1 MSYVA
6 KGGKNIF
13 GVYIGI
19 LMLETHFPRIP
30 GELGNATSFNYPVRY
45 HIVKGASPHKVV
57 REKDPA
63 LLNLFIKGAQ
73 ELEKFGVRAITTN
86 CGFLAQFQQEIANAV
101 NVPFFSSSLM
111 QIPMI
116 YRMLKKDQK
125 IGVLTVNSASLTP
138 DLFEKIGADGVPL
151 VIKGLENKEEF
162 THVMLDNALE
172 MNVDKAKNENVEAAK
187 ELVRENPDIGAI
199 VLECTNMPPYGKAI
213 QEAIQLPVFDIFTLT
228 DMIYNSLVK
237 QEIHGYM

>member
-228 DMIYNSLVK
+228 DMVYNSLVK
-237 QEIHGYM
+237 QEVHGYM

>member
-125 IGVLTVNSASLTP
+125 VGVLTVNSASLTP
-138 DLFEKIGADGVPL
+138 DLFKKVGVEGIPL
-151 VIKGLENKEEF
+151 VVKGLENEEEF
-162 THVMLDNALE
+162 THVMLDDILE
-172 MNVDKAKNENVEAAK
+172 MDVDKARDENVKVAK
-187 ELVRENPDIGAI
+187 ELIKENPDVGAI
-199 VLECTNMPPYGKAI
+199 VLECTNMPPYAKAI
-213 QEAIQLPVFDIFTLT
+213 QEAVQLPVFDIFTLA
-228 DMIYNSLVK
+228 DMVYNSLVK
-237 QEIHGYM
+237 FEVNGQM

>member
-111 QIPMI
+111 QIPII

-125 IGVLTVNSASLTP
+125 VGVLTVNSASLTP

-151 VIKGLENKEEF
+151 VIKGLVNKEEF

-187 ELVRENPDIGAI
+187 ELVRENPDLGAI

-213 QEAIQLPVFDIFTLT
+213 QKAIQLPVFDIFTLT
-228 DMIYNSLVK
+228 DMVYNSLVK
-237 QEIHGYM
+237 QEVHGYM

>member
-125 IGVLTVNSASLTP
+125 VGVLTVNSASLTP

-162 THVMLDNALE
+162 THVMLDNVLE

>member
-125 IGVLTVNSASLTP
+125 VGVLTVNSASLTP

>member
-86 CGFLAQFQQEIANAV
+86 CGFLAQFQQEIANAI

-111 QIPMI
+111 QIPMV
-116 YRMLKKDQK
+116 YRMLRRDQK
-125 IGVLTVNSASLTP
+125 VGVLTVNGASLTP

>member
-73 ELEKFGVRAITTN
+73 DLEKFGVRAITTN

-116 YRMLKKDQK
+116 YRMLRKDQK
-125 IGVLTVNSASLTP
+125 VGVLTVNSASLTP

-162 THVMLDNALE
+162 THVMLDNVLE

-228 DMIYNSLVK
+228 DMVYNSLVK
-237 QEIHGYM
+237 QEVHGYM